1 MENKEL
7 LKNCITILEN
17 SKAHDLTDIDVTGQ
31 SSIADVMLICT
42 GTSNLHVVAIA
53 QRLSDELYKIGLKN
67 IRMSGEQNGEW
78 VIVDTGSVMVH
89 IMQQEV
95 RERYELDDLYRCMA
109 AGV

>member
-42 GTSNLHVVAIA
+42 GTSNRHVVAIA
-53 QRLSDELYKIGLKN
+53 QRDRYDCSWH
-67 IRMSGEQNGEW
+67 QNAILG
-78 VIVDTGSVMVH
+78 
-89 IMQQEV
+89 
-95 RERYELDDLYRCMA
+95 
-109 AGV
+109 

>member
-42 GTSNLHVVAIA
+42 GTSNRHVVAIA
-53 QRLSDELYKIGLKN
+53 QRLSDELLWLV
-67 IRMSGEQNGEW
+67 E
-78 VIVDTGSVMVH
+78 
-89 IMQQEV
+89 
-95 RERYELDDLYRCMA
+95 
-109 AGV
+109 GVNTA

>member
-1 MENKEL
+1 MENQEL

-17 SKAHDLTDIDVTGQ
+17 SKAHDLIDIDVKEN
-31 SSIADVMLICT
+31 SSIADIMLICT
-42 GTSNLHVVAIA
+42 GTSNRHVVAIA
-53 QRLSDELYKIGLKN
+53 QRLEDELYKLGLKN

-89 IMQQEV
+89 IMQQES

-109 AGV
+109 AEV